1 MIAAGWRRGFLYAQA
16 LPGDA
21 VDYRLELPCR
31 SGRLNV
37 RPSSI
42 FLRSCNGFQ
51 VDLTS
56 LHHDLRGYASSTE
69 RWRENHRMDGRGKP
83 GRDAIY

>member
-1 MIAAGWRRGFLYAQA
+1 
-16 LPGDA
+16 
-21 VDYRLELPCR
+21 
-31 SGRLNV
+31 
-37 RPSSI
+37 
-42 FLRSCNGFQ
+42 LRSCHGFQ

>member
-1 MIAAGWRRGFLYAQA
+1 MIAAGWRRGFLYDQA
-16 LPGDA
+16 LPGEA

-42 FLRSCNGFQ
+42 FLHGGNGFN

-69 RWRENHRMDGRGKP
+69 RSRENHRMDGRGKP
-83 GRDAIY
+83 GRDASY